1 MYQVQILNTNQKAT
15 MNFLVKENDNFISA
29 LADAIKKLGYDMD
42 MIDKEEETFMT
53 NNGDEYAF
61 IVYKMDFVDLSKK

>member
-1 MYQVQILNTNQKAT
+1 MYQVQILNTNEKAT
-15 MNFLVKENDNFISA
+15 MNFLVKKDDNFISA
-29 LADAIKKLGYDMD
+29 LADAIEALDYDLD